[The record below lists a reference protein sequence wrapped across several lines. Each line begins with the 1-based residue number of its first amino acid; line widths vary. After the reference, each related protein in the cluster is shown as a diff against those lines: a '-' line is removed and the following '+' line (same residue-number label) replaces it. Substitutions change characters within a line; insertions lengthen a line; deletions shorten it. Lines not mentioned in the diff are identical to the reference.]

1 MVHREM
7 HRWICE
13 YVFRNHMNADRNEM
27 ATELRIS
34 ERMLDRAM
42 KREDSPEAR
51 LVFELCLRYPLRQAN
66 PDSSPEAPW
75 AMTPPAFCRGQLP
88 IIEYPSLEMRSS
100 GG

>member
-1 MVHREM
+1 MVHKEM

-51 LVFELCLRYPLRQAN
+51 LVFELCLRYCIDRDIDIN
-66 PDSSPEAPW
+66 EV
-75 AMTPPAFCRGQLP
+75 F
-88 IIEYPSLEMRSS
+88 RSYFHDDD
-100 GG
+100 

>member
-1 MVHREM
+1 MVHKEM

-34 ERMLDRAM
+34 ERMLDRAL

-51 LVFELCLRYPLRQAN
+51 LVFELCLRYCIDHSIDIN
-66 PDSSPEAPW
+66 EV
-75 AMTPPAFCRGQLP
+75 F
-88 IIEYPSLEMRSS
+88 RSYFHDD
-100 GG
+100 